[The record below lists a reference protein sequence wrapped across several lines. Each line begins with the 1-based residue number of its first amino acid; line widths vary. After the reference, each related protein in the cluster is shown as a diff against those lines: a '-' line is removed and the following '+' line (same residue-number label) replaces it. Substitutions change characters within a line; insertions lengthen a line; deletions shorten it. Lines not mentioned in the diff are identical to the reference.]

1 MNKVLGAT
9 ALAILLGATAAIAQ
23 TTSPTS
29 PSASTPAEKMAPPP
43 ASTTTVTKDGLVL
56 TEAQANAWVKKAV
69 YSSDGK
75 NVGEVTALKRDASG
89 KVSELQA
96 GIGGFIGIGETQVR
110 VMPAQFKLE
119 SDRVVLSL
127 TAEEVKT
134 LPKIVK

>member
-1 MNKVLGAT
+1 MNKLLGAT
-9 ALAILLGATAAIAQ
+9 ALAIVLGATAVLAQ
-23 TTSPTS
+23 TT
-29 PSASTPAEKMAPPP
+29 TPASPPVDKMPPP
-43 ASTTTVTKDGLVL
+43 AASTTTVTKDGLVL
-56 TEAQANAWVKKAV
+56 TEAQANAWIKKAV

-96 GIGGFIGIGETQVR
+96 GIGGFIGIGETQVS
-110 VMPAQFKLE
+110 VMPGQFKLE

-127 TAEEVKT
+127 TAEQVKT

>member
-1 MNKVLGAT
+1 MKKVLSAT
-9 ALAILLGATAAIAQ
+9 ALAVLLGATAALAQ
-23 TTSPTS
+23 TTSPAS
-29 PSASTPAEKMAPPP
+29 PPAEKMTPPA

-56 TEAQANAWVKKAV
+56 TEAQANGWIKKAV

-110 VMPAQFKLE
+110 VMPAQLKLE
-119 SDRVVLSL
+119 NDRVVLSL
-127 TAEEVKT
+127 TAEQVKT
-134 LPKIVK
+134 LPKITK